1 HADQASRGRLARPKL
16 RKLDDNRFLRAQV
29 VDLLNRGASPRQASG
44 RLAALWGDNTSM
56 TISHE
61 SIYQALYV
69 QGVGSLRKELV

>member
-1 HADQASRGRLARPKL
+1 
-16 RKLDDNRFLRAQV
+16 RAQV
-29 VDLLNRGASPRQASG
+29 VNLLNRGASPRQASG

-69 QGVGSLRKELV
+69 QGAGSLRKELVFEKSCRTTRPGRKPRSLLA